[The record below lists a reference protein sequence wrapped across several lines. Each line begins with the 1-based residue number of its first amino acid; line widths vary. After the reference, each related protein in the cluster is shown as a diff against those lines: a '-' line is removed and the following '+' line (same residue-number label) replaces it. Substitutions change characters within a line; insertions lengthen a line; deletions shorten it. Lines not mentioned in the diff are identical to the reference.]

1 MTMTGREL
9 IVYILTNHL
18 EDEVMFKNGSF
29 VGYIAIEEAAARSDV
44 GIETIKAWIDMALVP
59 TIKFNGEIYI
69 PANELPK
76 KK

>member
-1 MTMTGREL
+1 MTGREL

-18 EDEVMFKNGSF
+18 EDEVIFKNGSF
-29 VGYIAIEEAAARSDV
+29 VGYITIEEAAARSDV

-59 TIKFNGEIYI
+59 SIKFNSEIYI

>member
-1 MTMTGREL
+1 MNEKTVPIWEKYVMT
-9 IVYILTNHL
+9 
-18 EDEVMFKNGSF
+18 
-29 VGYIAIEEAAARSDV
+29 IEEAAARSDV

-69 PANELPK
+69 PANEFPK